1 MLATKSRCF
10 QFYITKKSVFP
21 FSLLKRVGFGF
32 IAQKTC
38 FGLFALIL
46 GCFQCYCTKKRSS
59 SSMQGVTLIFTRFY
73 SNNGFAFFWLS
84 YAVSASSFWGQPCS
98 LFPWPNYTLDAL
110 YYWKT
115 CYGLFAVKLFPA
127 ILHRK
132 NVFCLFAL
140 SHFDFYVILLKTN
153 VSVYFRVSYAVFRIH
168 VWRNS
173 LYLFSYINCA
183 VNPLSYRK
191 HVLGF
196 WQLQWK
202 LRALA
207 HKKQQFGFSLQNTLL

>member
-1 MLATKSRCF
+1 M
-10 QFYITKKSVFP
+10 
-21 FSLLKRVGFGF
+21 
-32 IAQKTC
+32 
-38 FGLFALIL
+38 
-46 GCFQCYCTKKRSS
+46 
-59 SSMQGVTLIFTRFY
+59 
-73 SNNGFAFFWLS
+73 FWF
-84 YAVSASSFWGQPCS
+84 VCRKIRP
-98 LFPWPNYTLDAL
+98 
-110 YYWKT
+110 
-115 CYGLFAVKLFPA
+115 FPA

-132 NVFCLFAL
+132 NVFCQFVA
-140 SHFDFYVILLKTN
+140 SHFDFYLILLKTN

-183 VNPLSYRK
+183 VNLLSYRK

-207 HKKQQFGFSLQNTLL
+207 HKKKKAAFRCKIRCFNLHSNENMFWFVGNKIRLL

>member
-1 MLATKSRCF
+1 MALLWVLYHKKKRFCF
-10 QFYITKKSVFP
+10 

-32 IAQKTC
+32 IAQKPC
-38 FGLFALIL
+38 FGLFAVIL

-59 SSMQGVTLIFTRFY
+59 SMQGVNLISTWFY

-84 YAVSASSFWGQPCS
+84 NAVSKSSFWGQPCS
-98 LFPWPNYTLDAL
+98 LFPWPNYTLNVL

-140 SHFDFYVILLKTN
+140 SHFDFYLILLKTD

>member
-1 MLATKSRCF
+1 MFC
-10 QFYITKKSVFP
+10 
-21 FSLLKRVGFGF
+21 RVGNE
-32 IAQKTC
+32 IDV
-38 FGLFALIL
+38 
-46 GCFQCYCTKKRSS
+46 
-59 SSMQGVTLIFTRFY
+59 SSMLLQKNSDFVFRFGIPFFE
-73 SNNGFAFFWLS
+73 SHSSENTFSVCWEQNCAALSFISQIKAFLLRTF
-84 YAVSASSFWGQPCS
+84 FCS
-98 LFPWPNYTLDAL
+98 RIQNYTLDAL
-110 YYWKT
+110 YHWKA
-115 CYGLFAVKLFPA
+115 CFGLFAVKLFPA

-132 NVFCLFAL
+132 NVFCQFVL
-140 SHFDFYVILLKTN
+140 SHFDFYLILLKTD
-153 VSVYFRVSYAVFRIH
+153 VSVYFQVSYAVFRIH

>member
-1 MLATKSRCF
+1 M
-10 QFYITKKSVFP
+10 
-21 FSLLKRVGFGF
+21 
-32 IAQKTC
+32 
-38 FGLFALIL
+38 
-46 GCFQCYCTKKRSS
+46 
-59 SSMQGVTLIFTRFY
+59 
-73 SNNGFAFFWLS
+73 FWF
-84 YAVSASSFWGQPCS
+84 VCRKIG
-98 LFPWPNYTLDAL
+98 
-110 YYWKT
+110 
-115 CYGLFAVKLFPA
+115 LFPA

-132 NVFCLFAL
+132 NVFCQFAAI
-140 SHFDFYVILLKTN
+140 HFDFYLILLKTN

-183 VNPLSYRK
+183 VNPLPYRK

-207 HKKQQFGFSLQNTLL
+207 HKRQQFGFSLQNTLLLLAFCWERRCNQLYSTTPYFGLFAVKLCCWQRYCTGKRFSSSLKQRFCLCLAKLQRFC